1 MDYRLRNIR
10 GGSKCTE
17 DQFCQGSSVAGFLK
31 EKIVKKHD
39 HDEASDSFSALLD
52 KGAEVFTKKM
62 FRHSQSKSQE
72 RWGDMEQERQGKK
85 SFIVRSKSR
94 RDEFDL
100 N

>member
-10 GGSKCTE
+10 AGSKRTE
-17 DQFCQGSSVAGFLK
+17 DEFLSRFFCCRFLK

-72 RWGDMEQERQGKK
+72 RWGDMEQERREKK
-85 SFIVRSKSR
+85 SFIIRSKSR